1 MGQIRPL
8 IATDIPAVAAL
19 FQRAFKRTD
28 TAPSDALVDCL
39 GKLYLDHPLS
49 HDSLPCFVHESPI
62 GISGFVGRHRL
73 PMILGDRE
81 VNGALFSTI
90 MSDNRA
96 GDPLVGPKL
105 LKAALTGPQD
115 FSFTETASDV
125 SLAMGQRLGSSG
137 LASYSLNWV
146 RIIRPAQW
154 LADRAARRFRSL
166 GVLKIFAGA
175 GDDRMRKRIAPDRQ
189 RWLGYVQKKAGRAAI
204 VQEIDHDTFAALFLQ
219 LSARFALRPRW
230 DAAQVSGLTMEAI
243 LKQDF
248 GPAFIASV
256 SDQRGRPIGCFFYH
270 LRHRATARV
279 LQLVAAPG
287 SEGAV
292 IDAVIAHAADRG
304 AASVVGRTEP
314 YLMEAMLGRRIGFT
328 NTASSMINTRDS
340 EIRAAV
346 YSGEAMLNGLV
357 GEQWS
362 RLIGNSF
369 D

>member
-1 MGQIRPL
+1 L
-8 IATDIPAVAAL
+8 AETDIPAVAAL
-19 FQRAFKRTD
+19 FQRAFRRTD
-28 TAPSDALVDCL
+28 KAASDALVECL
-39 GKLYLDHPLS
+39 HHLYVDHPLS
-49 HDSLPCFVHESPI
+49 HESLPCFVHESTI

-73 PMILGDRE
+73 PMRLADRE

-90 MSDNRA
+90 MADHRA
-96 GDPLVGPKL
+96 GDPLIGPKL

-137 LASYSLNWV
+137 LASYSLNWI

-154 LADRAARRFRSL
+154 LADRAARRYRAL
-166 GVLKIFAGA
+166 GLLKGLAGA
-175 GDDRMRKRIAPDRQ
+175 GDDMLRRRIRPDRQ
-189 RWLGYVQKKAGRAAI
+189 RWLGYARKKAGKAAT
-204 VQEIDHDTFAALFLQ
+204 VQEIDHDAFAALFIELSDRFTLQ
-219 LSARFALRPRW
+219 PRW
-230 DAAQVSGLTMEAI
+230 DAPQLSTLTMEAI

-248 GPAFIASV
+248 GPAFLASV
-256 SDQRGRPIGCFFYH
+256 SDHRGKPIGCFFYH
-270 LRHRATARV
+270 LRQRSTARV

-287 SEGAV
+287 GEGAV
-292 IDAVIAHAADRG
+292 IDALIAHAADRG
-304 AASVVGRTEP
+304 AAAVIGRTEP

-328 NTASSMINTRDS
+328 NTASSMINTRDG

-346 YSGEAMLNGLV
+346 DTGAAMLNGLV

-362 RLIGNSF
+362 RLIGNHF